1 MLTEEEMK
9 KSRNALQ
16 AIITGN
22 YEGFEASIQGISA
35 EGLNAP
41 VDKNGRTLLHY
52 AATSRNEGFYN
63 ILVERGSITNVKDSN
78 KWTPEQAREAAV
90 RARTQWYGADINDPE
105 VSRKCLMQA
114 VQEAAKGKVY
124 GALGILDIVRNDD
137 ANMQVNEHG
146 HSVLHLACVEGSDP
160 DFTSILM
167 LKGCSLRSKD
177 VDGNTPLH
185 TAASTVNKNA
195 SKNLQ
200 VLCDQALVVDVNA
213 KNNAGNTPLHVATGR
228 MDHEKIDE
236 LLSRFSD
243 ISVANNEGK
252 SVFHLV
258 AEKWLRR
265 EISSYIEKV
274 LKAVSTNIE
283 GNRECA
289 EALIFPDH
297 EGISAV
303 QHVIRRNVS
312 DAVKVFETAINVA
325 DKVYSSNSPEMKA
338 LFTCPRA
345 QDAQTLMHLVCSY
358 KGDGATELIPKV
370 LDEAALRF
378 GGDPFSVVD
387 VKGRAPIHL
396 AAESGKDEK
405 IFGQVAKH
413 TPGEIINAVASDGRA
428 LIHIIVED
436 QKDHKEASAKL
447 QALLERTNS
456 FPPISLP
463 SINLPSPVSGR
474 TPVVSA
480 YEKGSFGDV
489 EKMLRCNG
497 IDVDSPSNDGL
508 TILHHAARD
517 GNFEIVSAAL
527 TARNLKYTSFG
538 KFPVRDEIPTPG
550 VYAVREAKDPKGLE
564 KVLDALM
571 DREPNPQHVAV
582 EAIKRGSRELLD
594 HLIAKKV
601 VDVNERFVNSE
612 GQETT
617 LAREALGAGKYD
629 IVKYLIENGAA
640 VEGLANESALSTGIL
655 GGCFQGRRAVLHMG
669 RVIKAGA
676 SVNAPM
682 GTLSPLAAAVRAV
695 HEGANPKDIKGIID
709 SLVQQGANI
718 GSMDEQGNPAL
729 HLALVNASS
738 RKIAKVLIKAGA
750 NTEQL
755 DSHGRTPLHVAAAVG
770 DGAQFKVIAKASPDQ
785 CFSSHS
791 YTGDTPLHEALASR
805 AVTEKSFLK
814 MLKEI
819 KCQVSP
825 ECFLDVI
832 NARQLASGESLLHMA
847 AARGY
852 GKTCKI
858 LVNAGA
864 EVSIVD
870 IEGKTPADVAAPSL
884 KARSWFFRKSVAK
897 QLAERV
903 QVPEG
908 GFPPYVPEEHIPA
921 GYRTPTWES
930 ISSLSSVSDLSS
942 AESIGELSSDFEV
955 EGPSAPST
963 PGVESIYTTA
973 GAEAPEEPIYE
984 DIKDVRG
991 ARDVESVY
999 TTAGS
1004 EGPSAPST
1012 PGVESI
1018 YTTAGSEG
1026 PSTPSTPGVESIYT
1040 TAGAEAPEE
1049 PIYED
1054 IKDVRGAGDVESVYT
1069 TAGSEG
1075 PSTPSTPGV
1084 ESIYTTAGS
1093 EGPSTPSTPGVESIY
1108 TTAGS
1113 EGPSAPSTPGVES
1126 IYTTAGS
1133 EGPSTPSTP
1142 GVESIYTTAGAEA
1155 PEEPIYEDIKDVRG
1169 AGDVESV
1176 YSTAGAAV
1184 TSETQEGVKRD
1195 SVRLRREKHESI
1207 YSEVKG
1213 SIARKRPESI
1223 YADPFDVVKPK
1234 QERPES
1240 IYADPFAAERTS
1252 SSGLT
1257 TSGPKEEPI
1266 YATVKKGPKKSD
1278 TSQKG
1283 GTASEKVSPTIT
1295 VVKKKEKPQVPTR
1308 TSSLPTKEGI
1318 GSDKGQG
1325 PETRTVVKKKEKP
1338 QVPVR
1343 TSSLSPKGDL
1353 GSDKGQG
1360 PETSSSFAAELQAQR
1375 GKLRPVKGGAPDSTK
1390 DKTAASVFSSAE
1402 FKEELTK
1409 AAKGLQGAVEA
1420 QKGDGGAAK
1429 AKQDLGMESGAPG
1442 SQPEAPQSEGPK
1454 PVKGGGRGR

>member
-9 KSRNALQ
+9 KSKNALK
-16 AIITGN
+16 AIITGD
-22 YEGFEASIQGISA
+22 YDGFEASIQGISA
-35 EGLNAP
+35 EGLNTP

-63 ILVERGSITNVKDSN
+63 ILVEQGSITNVKDSN

-114 VQEAAKGKVY
+114 VQQAAKGKVY

-137 ANMQVNEHG
+137 ANIQVNEHG

-160 DFTSILM
+160 DFTSVLI
-167 LKGCSLRSKD
+167 LKGCSLRSRD

-195 SKNLQ
+195 LKNLQ
-200 VLCDQALVVDVNA
+200 VLGDQALIVDVNA

-243 ISVANNEGK
+243 ISVANNDGK

-258 AEKWLRR
+258 AEQWPRR

-274 LKAVSTNIE
+274 LKAVSSNIE

-289 EALIFPDH
+289 EALMFPDNN
-297 EGISAV
+297 GISAV

-312 DAVKVFETAINVA
+312 DAVNVFETALHVA
-325 DKVYSSNSPEMKA
+325 DKVYGSNSSETKA

-345 QDAQTLMHLVCSY
+345 QDAQTLMHLICSHE
-358 KGDGATELIPKV
+358 GDGAKALIPKV
-370 LDEAALRF
+370 LEEAALRF

-396 AAESGKDEK
+396 AAESGTDEK
-405 IFGQVAKH
+405 IFRQVVKH
-413 TPGEIINAVASDGRA
+413 TPEEIINAVASDGKA
-428 LIHIIVED
+428 PIHIIVED

-447 QALLERTNS
+447 QALLERANS
-456 FPPISLP
+456 FPSISLP
-463 SINLPSPVSGR
+463 SINLPSPVSGK

-489 EKMLRCNG
+489 EEMLRCNG

-550 VYAVREAKDPKGLE
+550 VYAVREAKDPKTLAQ
-564 KVLDALM
+564 VLDALM

-582 EAIKRGSRELLD
+582 EVIKRGSRELLD
-594 HLIAKKV
+594 HLITKKV

-617 LAREALGAGKYD
+617 LAREALGAGEYD
-629 IVKYLIENGAA
+629 IVKYLIKNGAA
-640 VEGLANESALSTGIL
+640 VEGVANESALSTGIL
-655 GGCFQGRRAVLHMG
+655 GGCFQGRRAVHHMG

-695 HEGANPKDIKGIID
+695 HEGASPKEIKGIID

-718 GSMDEQGNPAL
+718 GSTDEQGNPAL
-729 HLALVNASS
+729 HLALVNANSK
-738 RKIAKVLIKAGA
+738 KIAKVLIKAGA

-770 DGAQFKVIAKASPDQ
+770 DTAQFKMIARSSPEQ

-805 AVTEKSFLK
+805 EVTEKSFLK

-819 KCQVSP
+819 KGQVSP

-832 NARQLASGESLLHMA
+832 NSRQLASGESLLHMA

-884 KARSWFFRKSVAK
+884 KARPWFFGKSVAT
-897 QLAERV
+897 QLEERV
-903 QVPEG
+903 KIPEG
-908 GFPPYVPEEHIPA
+908 GFPPYVPAEHIPA

-930 ISSLSSVSDLSS
+930 ISSLGSVSDLSS
-942 AESIGELSSDFEV
+942 VSAKSIGELSADSEVEGPSAPLTGELSDSEV

-963 PGVESIYTTA
+963 PGVESI
-973 GAEAPEEPIYE
+973 
-984 DIKDVRG
+984 
-991 ARDVESVY
+991 
-999 TTAGS
+999 
-1004 EGPSAPST
+1004 
-1012 PGVESI
+1012 
-1018 YTTAGSEG
+1018 
-1026 PSTPSTPGVESIYT
+1026 
-1040 TAGAEAPEE
+1040 
-1049 PIYED
+1049 
-1054 IKDVRGAGDVESVYT
+1054 YT

-1108 TTAGS
+1108 A
-1113 EGPSAPSTPGVES
+1113 
-1126 IYTTAGS
+1126 
-1133 EGPSTPSTP
+1133 
-1142 GVESIYTTAGAEA
+1142 TAGAEG
-1155 PEEPIYEDIKDVRG
+1155 PEEPIYEDIKDVGWAGDVESVYATAGAEGPEEPIYEDIKDVGG

-1176 YSTAGAAV
+1176 YATAGAAV
-1184 TSETQEGVKRD
+1184 TSETQEGVKGD

-1213 SIARKRPESI
+1213 SIVGERPESI

-1234 QERPES
+1234 QARPES
-1240 IYADPFAAERTS
+1240 IYADPFAGERAAS
-1252 SSGLT
+1252 SETT
-1257 TSGPKEEPI
+1257 TSAGPKEEPI

-1278 TSQKG
+1278 AT
-1283 GTASEKVSPTIT
+1283 
-1295 VVKKKEKPQVPTR
+1295 KKEA
-1308 TSSLPTKEGI
+1308 TS
-1318 GSDKGQG
+1318 
-1325 PETRTVVKKKEKP
+1325 PETAPEKGKISVVKKKEKP

-1353 GSDKGQG
+1353 GSDKGPG
-1360 PETSSSFAAELQAQR
+1360 PDTGSSFASELQAQK
-1375 GKLRPVKGGAPDSTK
+1375 GKLRPVKEGAPESK
-1390 DKTAASVFSSAE
+1390 ASSSLFSSEE
-1402 FKEELTK
+1402 FKK
-1409 AAKGLQGAVEA
+1409 ALLEAAEGLQGAVAEA
-1420 QKGDGGAAK
+1420 QKGDAGAEK
-1429 AKQDLGMESGAPG
+1429 AKQDPGMESGAPG
-1442 SQPEAPQSEGPK
+1442 SQPEAPQSEGHK

>member
-9 KSRNALQ
+9 KSKNALK
-16 AIITGN
+16 AIITGDH
-22 YEGFEASIQGISA
+22 EGFEASIQGISA

-63 ILVERGSITNVKDSN
+63 ILVEQGSITNVKDSN

-114 VQEAAKGKVY
+114 VQQAAKGKVY

-137 ANMQVNEHG
+137 ANIQVNEHG

-167 LKGCSLRSKD
+167 LKGCSLRSRD

-195 SKNLQ
+195 LKNLQ
-200 VLCDQALVVDVNA
+200 VLGDQALIVDVNA
-213 KNNAGNTPLHVATGR
+213 QNNAGNTPLHVATGR
-228 MDHEKIDE
+228 MDHEKVDE

-243 ISVANNEGK
+243 ISVANNDGK
-252 SVFHLV
+252 SVFHIV
-258 AEKWLRR
+258 AEQWPRR

-274 LKAVSTNIE
+274 LKAVSSNIE

-289 EALIFPDH
+289 EALIFPDN

-312 DAVKVFETAINVA
+312 DAGKVFETAIHVA
-325 DKVYSSNSPEMKA
+325 DKVYGSNSPETKS

-345 QDAQTLMHLVCSY
+345 QDARTLMHLVCSY
-358 KGDGATELIPKV
+358 KGDGATALIPKV
-370 LDEAALRF
+370 LNEAALRF

-396 AAESGKDEK
+396 AAESGTDEK
-405 IFGQVAKH
+405 IFRQVVKH
-413 TPGEIINAVASDGRA
+413 TPEEIINAVASDGRA
-428 LIHIIVED
+428 PIHIIVED
-436 QKDHKEASAKL
+436 HKDHKEASAKL
-447 QALLERTNS
+447 QALLERANS
-456 FPPISLP
+456 FPSISLP
-463 SINLPSPVSGR
+463 SINLPSPVSGK

-489 EKMLRCNG
+489 EKILRCNG

-517 GNFEIVSAAL
+517 GNLEIVCAAL
-527 TARNLKYTSFG
+527 TARNLKYSSFA
-538 KFPVRDEIPTPG
+538 KFPVRDEIPTPS
-550 VYAVREAKDPKGLE
+550 VYAVREAKDPKTLAQ
-564 KVLDALM
+564 VLDVLI

-594 HLIAKKV
+594 HLITKKV
-601 VDVNERFVNSE
+601 VDINETFINSE

-617 LAREALGAGKYD
+617 LAFEALGAGQYY
-629 IVKYLIENGAA
+629 IVKHLIKNGAA
-640 VEGLANESALSTGIL
+640 VEGVANESALAAGIL
-655 GGCFQGRRAVLHMG
+655 GGCFQGRRAVLHME
-669 RVIKAGA
+669 RVIGAGA

-695 HEGANPKDIKGIID
+695 NEGADPKAIKGIID
-709 SLVQQGANI
+709 SLVQKGANL

-729 HLALVNASS
+729 HLALVNAHG
-738 RKIAKVLIKAGA
+738 KIAKVLIKAGA
-750 NTEQL
+750 NPEQL
-755 DSHGRTPLHVAAAVG
+755 DCHGRTPLHVAAAVG
-770 DGAQFKVIAKASPDQ
+770 DTAQFKMMARSSTEQ

-805 AVTEKSFLK
+805 EVTEKSFLK

-819 KCQVSP
+819 KGQVSP

-832 NARQLASGESLLHMA
+832 NAQQLASGESLLHMA

-852 GKTCKI
+852 GKVCKM

-864 EVSIVD
+864 EVSVVD
-870 IEGKTPADVAAPSL
+870 IEGRTPADVAAPSL
-884 KARSWFFRKSVAK
+884 KARPWFFGKSVAE

-930 ISSLSSVSDLSS
+930 ISSLGSVSDLSS
-942 AESIGELSSDFEV
+942 
-955 EGPSAPST
+955 
-963 PGVESIYTTA
+963 
-973 GAEAPEEPIYE
+973 
-984 DIKDVRG
+984 
-991 ARDVESVY
+991 
-999 TTAGS
+999 
-1004 EGPSAPST
+1004 
-1012 PGVESI
+1012 
-1018 YTTAGSEG
+1018 
-1026 PSTPSTPGVESIYT
+1026 

-1054 IKDVRGAGDVESVYT
+1054 IKDVRGAG
-1069 TAGSEG
+1069 
-1075 PSTPSTPGV
+1075 GV
-1084 ESIYTTAGS
+1084 ESLYATAG
-1093 EGPSTPSTPGVESIY
+1093 V
-1108 TTAGS
+1108 
-1113 EGPSAPSTPGVES
+1113 
-1126 IYTTAGS
+1126 
-1133 EGPSTPSTP
+1133 
-1142 GVESIYTTAGAEA
+1142 
-1155 PEEPIYEDIKDVRG
+1155 
-1169 AGDVESV
+1169 
-1176 YSTAGAAV
+1176 AV
-1184 TSETQEGVKRD
+1184 TSETQVGEG
-1195 SVRLRREKHESI
+1195 
-1207 YSEVKG
+1207 
-1213 SIARKRPESI
+1213 PESI

-1234 QERPES
+1234 QARPES
-1240 IYADPFAAERTS
+1240 IYADPFDVVKSKQPRPDSIYADPFAGERAAS
-1252 SSGLT
+1252 SETT
-1257 TSGPKEEPI
+1257 TSAAPEEEPI

-1278 TSQKG
+1278 ATKKEATSPETAPEEKG
-1283 GTASEKVSPTIT
+1283 TIS
-1295 VVKKKEKPQVPTR
+1295 VVKKKAKPQA
-1308 TSSLPTKEGI
+1308 
-1318 GSDKGQG
+1318 
-1325 PETRTVVKKKEKP
+1325 
-1338 QVPVR
+1338 PVR

-1353 GSDKGQG
+1353 GSDKGPG
-1360 PETSSSFAAELQAQR
+1360 PETASPLAAALQAQK
-1375 GKLRPVKGGAPDSTK
+1375 GKLRPVKEGAPGSK
-1390 DKTAASVFSSAE
+1390 AGPSLISSEE
-1402 FKEELTK
+1402 FKK
-1409 AAKGLQGAVEA
+1409 ALAEAAAGLQGAVAEA
-1420 QKGDGGAAK
+1420 QKGDAGAEK
-1429 AKQDLGMESGAPG
+1429 AQQDPSMESGAPG

-1454 PVKGGGRGR
+1454 SVKGGGRGR

>member
-1 MLTEEEMK
+1 MLTEEEVK
-9 KSRNALQ
+9 KSKNALQ
-16 AIITGN
+16 AIITGD
-22 YEGFEASIQGISA
+22 YEGFKASIQGISA

-114 VQEAAKGKVY
+114 VQQAAKGNVY

-137 ANMQVNEHG
+137 ANIHVNEHG

-195 SKNLQ
+195 LKNLQ
-200 VLCDQALVVDVNA
+200 VLCDQALIVDVNA

-243 ISVANNEGK
+243 ISVANNYGK

-258 AEKWLRR
+258 AEQWPRR

-274 LKAVSTNIE
+274 LKAVSSNIE

-289 EALIFPDH
+289 EALIFPDN

-312 DAVKVFETAINVA
+312 DAVKVFETAMHVA
-325 DKVYSSNSPEMKA
+325 DKVYGSNSPETKA

-358 KGDGATELIPKV
+358 KGDGATALIPKV

-428 LIHIIVED
+428 PIHIIVED

-538 KFPVRDEIPTPG
+538 QFPVRDEIPTPG
-550 VYAVREAKDPKGLE
+550 VYAVREAKDPKVLE

-594 HLIAKKV
+594 HLITKKV

-629 IVKYLIENGAA
+629 IVEYLIKNGAA
-640 VEGLANESALSTGIL
+640 VEGVVNESALSTGIL

-718 GSMDEQGNPAL
+718 GSRDEQGNPAL
-729 HLALVNASS
+729 HLALVNANS

-770 DGAQFKVIAKASPDQ
+770 DAAQFKVIANASPEK

-805 AVTEKSFLK
+805 EVTEKSFLK

-942 AESIGELSSDFEV
+942 TESIGELSSDFEV

-991 ARDVESVY
+991 ARD
-999 TTAGS
+999 
-1004 EGPSAPST
+1004 
-1012 PGVESI
+1012 VESI

-1075 PSTPSTPGV
+1075 PSAPSTPGVESIYTTAGSEGPSAPSTPGV

-1126 IYTTAGS
+1126 IYTTAG
-1133 EGPSTPSTP
+1133 
-1142 GVESIYTTAGAEA
+1142 AEA

-1176 YSTAGAAV
+1176 YATAGAAV
-1184 TSETQEGVKRD
+1184 TSETQEGVKGD

-1213 SIARKRPESI
+1213 SIVGKRPESI

-1234 QERPES
+1234 QARPES
-1240 IYADPFAAERTS
+1240 IYADPFAGERAAS
-1252 SSGLT
+1252 SETT
-1257 TSGPKEEPI
+1257 TSAGTKEEPI

-1318 GSDKGQG
+1318 GSDKDL
-1325 PETRTVVKKKEKP
+1325 
-1338 QVPVR
+1338 
-1343 TSSLSPKGDL
+1343 SSG
-1353 GSDKGQG
+1353 
-1360 PETSSSFAAELQAQR
+1360 TSSSFAAELQAQR

-1390 DKTAASVFSSAE
+1390 DKTATSVFSSEE
-1402 FKEELTK
+1402 FKKELTK

-1420 QKGDGGAAK
+1420 QKGDGGAAE

-1442 SQPEAPQSEGPK
+1442 SQPEAPQSEGHK
-1454 PVKGGGRGR
+1454 LVKGGGRGR

>member
-1 MLTEEEMK
+1 MLTEEEIK
-9 KSRNALQ
+9 KSKSALQ

-105 VSRKCLMQA
+105 VSRKCLKQA
-114 VQEAAKGKVY
+114 VQQAAKGNVY

-137 ANMQVNEHG
+137 ANIHVNEHG

-213 KNNAGNTPLHVATGR
+213 KNNAGDTPLHVATGR

-274 LKAVSTNIE
+274 LKAVSANIE

-289 EALIFPDH
+289 EALIFPDN

-312 DAVKVFETAINVA
+312 DAVKVFETAIRVA
-325 DKVYSSNSPEMKA
+325 DKVYGSNSSEMKA

-370 LDEAALRF
+370 LNEAALRF

-387 VKGRAPIHL
+387 VNGRAPIHL

-405 IFGQVAKH
+405 IFRQVAKH

-517 GNFEIVSAAL
+517 GNLEIVSAAL

-594 HLIAKKV
+594 HLIIKKV

-629 IVKYLIENGAA
+629 IVEYLIENGAA
-640 VEGLANESALSTGIL
+640 VEGVVNESALSTGIL

-669 RVIKAGA
+669 SVIKAGA

-718 GSMDEQGNPAL
+718 GSRDEQGNPAL
-729 HLALVNASS
+729 HLALVNAHS

-755 DSHGRTPLHVAAAVG
+755 DSHGRTSLHVAAAVG
-770 DGAQFKVIAKASPDQ
+770 DAAQFKMIAKASPEK

-791 YTGDTPLHEALASR
+791 YTGDTPLHEALASWK
-805 AVTEKSFLK
+805 VTEKSFLK

-832 NARQLASGESLLHMA
+832 NARQLASGESLLHIA

-942 AESIGELSSDFEV
+942 VGAEAPEEPIYEDIKDVRGTRDVESVYTTAGSEGPSTPSTPGVESIYTTAGS

-973 GAEAPEEPIYE
+973 GSEGPSAPSTP
-984 DIKDVRG
+984 G
-991 ARDVESVY
+991 VESIY

-1004 EGPSAPST
+1004 EGPSTPSTPGVESIYTTAGSEGPSTPSTPGVESIYTTAGSEGPSTPST

-1054 IKDVRGAGDVESVYT
+1054 IKDVRGAGDVASVY
-1069 TAGSEG
+1069 A
-1075 PSTPSTPGV
+1075 
-1084 ESIYTTAGS
+1084 
-1093 EGPSTPSTPGVESIY
+1093 
-1108 TTAGS
+1108 TAGS

-1126 IYTTAGS
+1126 IYT
-1133 EGPSTPSTP
+1133 
-1142 GVESIYTTAGAEA
+1142 
-1155 PEEPIYEDIKDVRG
+1155 
-1169 AGDVESV
+1169 
-1176 YSTAGAAV
+1176 TAGAAV

-1223 YADPFDVVKPK
+1223 YADPFDILKPR

-1278 TSQKG
+1278 TSQKE

-1295 VVKKKEKPQVPTR
+1295 V
-1308 TSSLPTKEGI
+1308 L
-1318 GSDKGQG
+1318 
-1325 PETRTVVKKKEKP
+1325 KKKEKP

-1420 QKGDGGAAK
+1420 QQGDGGAAK
-1429 AKQDLGMESGAPG
+1429 AKQDLGMESGVPG

>member
-9 KSRNALQ
+9 KSKNALK
-16 AIITGN
+16 AIITGD
-22 YEGFEASIQGISA
+22 YDGFEASIQGISA
-35 EGLNAP
+35 EGLNTP

-63 ILVERGSITNVKDSN
+63 ILVEQGSITNVKDSN

-114 VQEAAKGKVY
+114 VQQAAKGKVY

-137 ANMQVNEHG
+137 ANIQVNEHG

-160 DFTSILM
+160 DFTSVLM
-167 LKGCSLRSKD
+167 LKGCSLRSRD

-195 SKNLQ
+195 LKNLQ
-200 VLCDQALVVDVNA
+200 VLGDQALIVDVNA

-228 MDHEKIDE
+228 MDHEKIGE

-243 ISVANNEGK
+243 ISVANNDGK

-258 AEKWLRR
+258 AEQWPRR

-274 LKAVSTNIE
+274 LKAVSSNIE

-289 EALIFPDH
+289 EALIFPDN

-312 DAVKVFETAINVA
+312 DAVKVFEIAIHVA
-325 DKVYSSNSPEMKA
+325 DKVYGSNSPETKA

-345 QDAQTLMHLVCSY
+345 QDARTLMHLVCSY
-358 KGDGATELIPKV
+358 KGDGATALIPKV
-370 LDEAALRF
+370 LNEAALRF

-396 AAESGKDEK
+396 AAESGTDEK
-405 IFGQVAKH
+405 IFRQVVKH
-413 TPGEIINAVASDGRA
+413 TPEEVINAVASDGRA
-428 LIHIIVED
+428 PIHIIVED

-447 QALLERTNS
+447 QALLERANS
-456 FPPISLP
+456 FPSISLP
-463 SINLPSPVSGR
+463 SINLPSPVSGK

-550 VYAVREAKDPKGLE
+550 VYAVREAKDPKTLAQ
-564 KVLDALM
+564 VLDALM

-582 EAIKRGSRELLD
+582 EAIKRGLRELLD
-594 HLIAKKV
+594 HLITQKV
-601 VDVNERFVNSE
+601 VDINETFVNSE

-617 LAREALGAGKYD
+617 LAREALGAGEYD
-629 IVKYLIENGAA
+629 IVKYLIKNGAA
-640 VEGLANESALSTGIL
+640 VEGVANESALSTGIL
-655 GGCFQGRRAVLHMG
+655 GGCFQGRRAVHHMG

-695 HEGANPKDIKGIID
+695 HEGANPKEIKGIID
-709 SLVQQGANI
+709 SLVEKGANL
-718 GSMDEQGNPAL
+718 GSVDEQGNPAL
-729 HLALVNASS
+729 HLALVNA
-738 RKIAKVLIKAGA
+738 RGKIAKVLIKAGA
-750 NTEQL
+750 NPEQL
-755 DSHGRTPLHVAAAVG
+755 DPHGRTALHVAAAVG
-770 DGAQFKVIAKASPDQ
+770 DTAQFKMIARASPEQ

-805 AVTEKSFLK
+805 EVTEKSFLK

-819 KCQVSP
+819 KGQVSP
-825 ECFLDVI
+825 ECFIDVI

-884 KARSWFFRKSVAK
+884 KARSWFFGKSVAK

-930 ISSLSSVSDLSS
+930 ISSLGSVSDLSS
-942 AESIGELSSDFEV
+942 VSAKSIGELSADSEV
-955 EGPSAPST
+955 EGPSAPLTGELSDSE
-963 PGVESIYTTA
+963 V
-973 GAEAPEEPIYE
+973 
-984 DIKDVRG
+984 
-991 ARDVESVY
+991 
-999 TTAGS
+999 

-1026 PSTPSTPGVESIYT
+1026 PSTPSTPGVESIY
-1040 TAGAEAPEE
+1040 A
-1049 PIYED
+1049 
-1054 IKDVRGAGDVESVYT
+1054 

-1084 ESIYTTAGS
+1084 ESIYATAGS

-1126 IYTTAGS
+1126 IYATAGA
-1133 EGPSTPSTP
+1133 EGPEEPIYEDIKDV
-1142 GVESIYTTAGAEA
+1142 GGAGDVESVYATAGAEA
-1155 PEEPIYEDIKDVRG
+1155 PEEPIYEDIKDVRW

-1176 YSTAGAAV
+1176 YATAGAAV
-1184 TSETQEGVKRD
+1184 TSETQEGVKGD

-1213 SIARKRPESI
+1213 SIVGERPESI

-1234 QERPES
+1234 QARPESIYADPFDILKPRQERPES

-1257 TSGPKEEPI
+1257 TFGPKEEPI

-1278 TSQKG
+1278 ATQKEATS
-1283 GTASEKVSPTIT
+1283 
-1295 VVKKKEKPQVPTR
+1295 
-1308 TSSLPTKEGI
+1308 
-1318 GSDKGQG
+1318 
-1325 PETRTVVKKKEKP
+1325 PETAPEEKGTISVVKKKEKP

-1360 PETSSSFAAELQAQR
+1360 LDTSSSFASELQAQK
-1375 GKLRPVKGGAPDSTK
+1375 GKLRPVKEGAPESK
-1390 DKTAASVFSSAE
+1390 ASSSLFSSEE
-1402 FKEELTK
+1402 FKK
-1409 AAKGLQGAVEA
+1409 ALLEAAEGLQGAVAEA
-1420 QKGDGGAAK
+1420 QKGDAGAEK
-1429 AKQDLGMESGAPG
+1429 AKQDPGMESGAPG
-1442 SQPEAPQSEGPK
+1442 SQPEAPQSEGHK